1 LAAEI
6 IDIRRFNGRSFLPIL
21 RREGQVWASDLR
33 WDYTNSEATIVKIL
47 EERRLSGF
55 AMVEASAIQG
65 YCFFFYEGEKGLIGN
80 LFVEPSCP
88 QVEYAERLLD
98 HTLETLLAT
107 PGIHRV
113 ETQLPHFS
121 LEALEP
127 SFRAHGFKAY
137 LRRFMILNFRKSKT
151 LPEALTVRPGSPSL
165 PSTLLRD
172 AERSRSVSEV
182 EGRAV
187 EGTHAEVEDSER
199 SRRGQPTAGHGD
211 LEITTWERSLD
222 RQAAQLIYITY
233 RQHVDALINDQYA
246 SETGAARLIENIVQ
260 HRGCGDAVPGAS
272 RAAVHRPTRKLA
284 GLLAIT
290 AVRPRTAHIP
300 QIAVAPEFQ
309 GAGLGTQM
317 MAAGFAECMRKGFEE
332 ISLTVT
338 DANSGAVRLYERLG
352 FETFRTFGAFV
363 WEQTR

>member
-6 IDIRRFNGRSFLPIL
+6 IDIRRFNGRAFLPLL

-33 WDYTNSEATIVKIL
+33 WDYSASEATIVKIL

-55 AMVEASAIQG
+55 ALVEANHIQG

-98 HTLETLLAT
+98 HALETLLAT

-127 SFRAHGFKAY
+127 SFRAHGFTAY
-137 LRRFMILNFRKSKT
+137 LRRFMILNLRKSET
-151 LPEALTVRPGSPSL
+151 LPKALSEAEGS
-165 PSTLLRD
+165 
-172 AERSRSVSEV
+172 
-182 EGRAV
+182 
-187 EGTHAEVEDSER
+187 HAE
-199 SRRGQPTAGHGD
+199 GQPPAGGGD
-211 LEITTWERSLD
+211 FEITAWERSLD
-222 RQAAQLIYITY
+222 RQAAQLITITY
-233 RQHVDALINDQYA
+233 RHHVDALINNQYA

-260 HRGCGDAVPGAS
+260 HRGCGEAVPGAS
-272 RAAVHRPTRKLA
+272 RAAVHRPSRKLA

-290 AVRPRTAHIP
+290 AVRPHTAHIP

-309 GAGLGTQM
+309 GAGLGSEM
-317 MAAGFAECMRKGFEE
+317 MAAGFGECVRQGFEE
-332 ISLTVT
+332 VSLTVT
-338 DANSGAVRLYERLG
+338 DSNSGAVRLYERLG
-352 FETFRTFGAFV
+352 FQTFRTFGAFV
-363 WEQTR
+363 WDRTR